1 MIKILTEDI
10 LTIIGRFLPSCKL
23 CNFVETCKDIKNTIS
38 NPIKV
43 KVQEI
48 KKDLID
54 KLLLKKIKE
63 IKKDIQNEYMDNIQR
78 MNEKTSYIN
87 LGIYT
92 DCKSTYYDQELHK
105 LLIIEDYTC
114 SEFLPSNLRSYKGSD
129 ELIEKLLYL
138 FSRKLK
144 NKSIEDRCNILE
156 ELSYDIQ

>member
-1 MIKILTEDI
+1 
-10 LTIIGRFLPSCKL
+10 
-23 CNFVETCKDIKNTIS
+23 
-38 NPIKV
+38 
-43 KVQEI
+43 
-48 KKDLID
+48 
-54 KLLLKKIKE
+54 
-63 IKKDIQNEYMDNIQR
+63 
-78 MNEKTSYIN
+78 MNEKTKYIN

-114 SEFLPSNLRSYKGSD
+114 SKVLPANLRSYKGSD
-129 ELIEKLLYL
+129 ELIEKLLHL